1 MLVVAQYRPENIEYS
16 LASEAVVSFAA
27 VLKDV
32 TQRSQKRLRRR
43 LLRRRLLNRFCNR
56 PAYIETNRKSR
67 FIDSSVPKE
76 YSWKLRLVEA
86 QRPVFGAKSEKSLFR
101 RVLNTRPNP
110 HKPFYN

>member
-1 MLVVAQYRPENIEYS
+1 MLVVAQYRPGNIEYS

-27 VLKDV
+27 VFKDV

-43 LLRRRLLNRFCNR
+43 LLRPRLNRFRNR
-56 PAYIETNRKSR
+56 PAYIEANRKSR
-67 FIDSSVPKE
+67 FIDSSVAKE

-101 RVLNTRPNP
+101 RVLNTRPSP